1 MSKPNSAKAA
11 IKAGDYDLVVKT
23 IADIGTQTL
32 KKFDSDEEEEKKQI
46 LIVFEVTELSTKSKP
61 VTLSKWITNSAGP
74 KSNGAKLMKAAGLN
88 PKTADWD
95 DLLNKAVQAEVGVTD
110 GGNNK
115 IESFAAIKGRKAPR
129 GFMETNSCYLDKTFS
144 AEAFEAMPEF
154 IQNQML
160 KAPEFDDFGKRPK
173 AKKGEDKKPAKGKAK
188 K

>member
-32 KKFDSDEEEEKKQI
+32 KKYDSDEEEEKKQVI
-46 LIVFEVTELSTKSKP
+46 VVFEVTELSTKNKP
-61 VTLSKWITNSAGP
+61 VTLSKWLTNSVGP
-74 KSNGAKLMKAAGLN
+74 KSNGGKLMKAAGLN

-95 DLLNKAVQAEVGVTD
+95 DLLNKAVQATVDVTD

-129 GFMETNSCYLDKTFS
+129 GFMSTNSCYLDKTFS
-144 AEAFEAMPEF
+144 AENFEAMPEF

-160 KAPEFDDFGKRPK
+160 KAPEFDEFGSRKK
-173 AKKGEDKKPAKGKAK
+173 KKGEDKKPAKGKK
-188 K
+188 